1 MDSAAK
7 SLMLLILRTA
17 RWQTKPLFVCI
28 KIIRGV
34 KDLCS
39 DRGPLISCAWEQ
51 SSHLHHMLINWF
63 AMDGGD
69 GVCVSCV
76 CIRNINATS
85 RCFNINAN
93 KNFLQV
99 RSQYKNWQRKSL
111 YMLHPCASMQ
121 WILLLIIRS
130 TISQDPDPKGVPM
143 IPSRSLL
150 AGLSVVGLM
159 MAAVVGTDTHGS
171 LF

>member
-39 DRGPLISCAWEQ
+39 DRGALISCAWEQ

-63 AMDGGD
+63 GGG

-76 CIRNINATS
+76 CIRNPNATS
-85 RCFNINAN
+85 RCFNRNAN

-99 RSQYKNWQRKSL
+99 RSQYKNWHRKSL

-130 TISQDPDPKGVPM
+130 TISQDPDPKWVPM
-143 IPSRSLL
+143 IPSCSLL

-159 MAAVVGTDTHGS
+159 MAVVVGTDAHGP